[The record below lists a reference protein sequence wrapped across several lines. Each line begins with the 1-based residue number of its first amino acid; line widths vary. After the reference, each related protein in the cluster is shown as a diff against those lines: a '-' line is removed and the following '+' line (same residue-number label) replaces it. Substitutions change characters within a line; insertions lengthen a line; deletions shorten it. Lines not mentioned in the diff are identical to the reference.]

1 MLKPSGS
8 LFLSIEN
15 AAANS
20 ARGDTF
26 RCCRAFLCSG
36 GGVKVTEA
44 ERAVPSEC
52 TKAVCLACVRVS
64 CFQKKAFTLHP
75 LSPIR

>member
-1 MLKPSGS
+1 MTK
-8 LFLSIEN
+8 
-15 AAANS
+15 
-20 ARGDTF
+20 
-26 RCCRAFLCSG
+26 
-36 GGVKVTEA
+36 A